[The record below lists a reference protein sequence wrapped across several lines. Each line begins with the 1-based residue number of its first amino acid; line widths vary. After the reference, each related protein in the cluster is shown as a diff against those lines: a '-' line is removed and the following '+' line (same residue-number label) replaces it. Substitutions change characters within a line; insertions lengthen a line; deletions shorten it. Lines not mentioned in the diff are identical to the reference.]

1 MGISDLDLFSNLI
14 CWKLVKIDW
23 FIYAGFGARSPDMGS
38 CLQYLLLFYGVVVT
52 TVQLFLTKYL
62 ITDHDTP
69 TNIQLIKN
77 IHYYLMQIGRSNTY
91 YVVILNIT
99 FVTLYYI
106 CLVGPMTSVILI
118 ILVFT
123 CKLLS

>member
-1 MGISDLDLFSNLI
+1 
-14 CWKLVKIDW
+14 
-23 FIYAGFGARSPDMGS
+23 MGS

-77 IHYYLMQIGRSNTY
+77 INYYLMQIGRSNTY

-99 FVTLYYI
+99 FVASYYI

-118 ILVFT
+118 ILV
-123 CKLLS
+123 